1 MAETGN
7 PLSPPVLRGALIQL
21 AEELGIVVP
30 NIVPF
35 QYNPATMT
43 RDLKPWN
50 PFEVDPANR
59 GAQSPMVQPYD
70 PEETY
75 KFTLEFDATD
85 DLEDGD
91 PIAIATGV
99 ASRLAA
105 LQKLTAPS
113 QGMFTDLIA
122 SAQALAGGIDRQAQR
137 PSVPVCLLVLG
148 PGLILPVRIVTL
160 SIETK
165 EFTPLLFAHMASAQI
180 ELRVLTP
187 EVFKCKTTA
196 ATELAIAAYDITRL
210 GENALAI
217 ANFANALKAA
227 RSMLPF

>member
-50 PFEVDPANR
+50 PFEVDQANR

-91 PIAIATGV
+91 PIAIASGV
-99 ASRLAA
+99 AARLAA

-122 SAQALAGGIDRQAQR
+122 SAQALAGGVNKQAQR

-148 PGLILPVRIVTL
+148 PGLILPVRITSL

-165 EFTPLLFAHMASAQI
+165 EFTPVLFPHMASAQI